1 MFEDVLQNLE
11 YEGKFLIEDV
21 KLGIAER
28 EDVVRAIDQLKK
40 IKEKADEI
48 IRNLTTYATAI
59 EERELEEL
67 ERELEEKP
75 EEEFEE
81 LEIGEVE
88 AKPLERTIPFR
99 EAITIA
105 LAQHPKASPELKRK
119 AKEITEKYGLTEEDV
134 QRIVKWYYG

>member
-1 MFEDVLQNLE
+1 MFEYILE
-11 YEGKFLIEDV
+11 DLEREGRILIDDV
-21 KLGIAER
+21 KFGIAER
-28 EDVVRAIDQLKK
+28 EDITKAIDQLKK

-88 AKPLERTIPFR
+88 AEK
-99 EAITIA
+99 
-105 LAQHPKASPELKRK
+105 QRK
-119 AKEITEKYGLTEEDV
+119 SSKSTD
-134 QRIVKWYYG
+134 